1 MRTRV
6 TTQSWT
12 AVLALV
18 LVTTS
23 FMVASP
29 TVQASTPD
37 ATGKVAL
44 TGSTINSNVTVGVKS
59 GDWMEYKVTY
69 GGDGDPPENYPTLF
83 RYDITNVQGTSIT
96 ATITYESINGVI
108 SNVTNTYNLKTGVL
122 NLLVVPAGLTY
133 ADVFYHEQYGN
144 ITIAGTEDG
153 TYLDVKRTAF
163 HATFDNITVYWD
175 KTTGIFLK
183 SEQEFLNYDNQT
195 VTQQVQISATNLW
208 FDPNSVDNSELD
220 QIVFYAKVV
229 AVVLVAVIAVVL
241 LTRLR
246 KRGK

>member
-1 MRTRV
+1 MRIRV
-6 TTQSWT
+6 TTQPWT
-12 AVLALV
+12 AFLVLF

-29 TVQASTPD
+29 TVQALTPD
-37 ATGKVAL
+37 ATGKVTL

-69 GGDGDPPENYPTLF
+69 GGDGDPPESYPTWF
-83 RYDITNVQGTSIT
+83 RYDIKNVQGTSIT

-144 ITIAGTEDG
+144 ITIAGTEEG
-153 TYLDVKRTAF
+153 TYAGIKRTAF
-163 HATFDNITVYWD
+163 QATFDNITVYWD
-175 KTTGIFLK
+175 KPTGIFLK
-183 SEQEFLNYDNQT
+183 SEQEFFNYDNLT
-195 VTQQVQISATNLW
+195 VTQHVQISATNLW
-208 FDPNSVDNSELD
+208 FDPNAVDNSELD

-229 AVVLVAVIAVVL
+229 AVVLVAVIVVVL